1 MILIRPGTFEDAPA
15 IARVHVD
22 TWRTTYA
29 GIVPDEHLAKLS
41 YERSQSRWQE
51 HLSEHP
57 EQATFVAEE
66 PPGRVVGF
74 TSCGAIREP
83 VGDVDG
89 ELYGIYILKEFQ
101 GRGIGRALVRQV
113 ALHLAEQGFHSMAL
127 WALKENPACG
137 FYERMGG
144 SLAAERTIEIG
155 GKLLPEVAYAWQDLT
170 ALCR

>member
-1 MILIRPGTFEDAPA
+1 MSLIRPAILEDAQA

-41 YERSQSRWQE
+41 YERSQARWQE
-51 HLSEHP
+51 HLAEHP
-57 EQATFVAEE
+57 EQAAYVAEE

-74 TSCGAIREP
+74 TSCGTIREP
-83 VGDVDG
+83 VGDVEG

-101 GRGIGRALVRQV
+101 GRGIGRSLVRQV

-127 WALKENPACG
+127 WALKDNPACG
-137 FYERMGG
+137 FYERLGG

-155 GKLLPEVAYAWQDLT
+155 GKTLPEVAYAWPDLT
-170 ALCR
+170 VLCR